1 MSFDILSLSHFQ
13 ALKDIIAGKSIN
25 SSSQRYAIPARTLR
39 DWMKRLNIK
48 SVFTHHSQKDGSTTS
63 SSNAAGSTPEVTV
76 KLEGEA
82 ESSDFTAAMPGILSK
97 LKQQQQHAA
106 ARGKENSVPAAAGL
120 NRSETEEEIDD
131 DEDGREDKEED
142 EIDDDEEQVLKI
154 DEQS

>member
-48 SVFTHHSQKDGSTTS
+48 SVFTHHSQKDGSTAS

-97 LKQQQQHAA
+97 LKQQQHAS
-106 ARGKENSVPAAAGL
+106 RGKENSVPAAAGL

-131 DEDGREDKEED
+131 DEDGREDEEEED